1 MKFNSSF
8 DQRTFAVTFKARTLT
23 ILFLSLFI
31 AIMTFSTTIA
41 NSTSFNSEISQIDT
55 LLLSIS
61 TDFGRQRELNLQE
74 EFFQDIM
81 KINEDRSV
89 KVVRWTTDHNLKLT
103 DKSSAVIQIL
113 LKETCDQSY
122 CGVGI
127 FSKGYWGGGTLLLNT
142 CQRVILYNKQK
153 IIQRDQHVARSVAQ
167 ILISCMVD
175 QINTV
180 KN

>member
-31 AIMTFSTTIA
+31 AILTFSTKIS

-81 KINEDRSV
+81 KINENSSV
-89 KVVRWTTDHNLKLT
+89 KVFRL
-103 DKSSAVIQIL
+103 S
-113 LKETCDQSY
+113 
-122 CGVGI
+122 
-127 FSKGYWGGGTLLLNT
+127 
-142 CQRVILYNKQK
+142 
-153 IIQRDQHVARSVAQ
+153 
-167 ILISCMVD
+167 LIH
-175 QINTV
+175 I
-180 KN
+180 